1 MTPFGNGFRGAVLGN
16 RFGKHLVVREE
27 SRASDW
33 YCRLP
38 IFMLFSLWGVRSSA
52 RLGLALSSISY
63 FASGSD
69 TLFNDGLRCHVAAW
83 D

>member
-16 RFGKHLVVREE
+16 WFGKHLVVREE
-27 SRASDW
+27 SRVSDW